1 MLTPRILKISIAAA
15 AVACLSGSPQTLAQ
29 EIVIGDVHV
38 HGSEAGAAYL
48 GVRLEEETEHGEGG
62 ARVSHVVSG
71 SPAEEAGLEEG
82 DIVVGFDEAV
92 IRGPVALTERIH
104 SRKPGE
110 EVSITVLR
118 NGREERIAVTLAN
131 RQEQF
136 GLFGLAENEAWIDAQ
151 EDVRKRMKEL
161 GERLG
166 EQYADPEYW
175 KQAVPDDE
183 KNYRF
188 YSAPEVLSLW
198 SKPKLGVQLVEATPE
213 LREHLGAPKDAGVLV
228 SKVLS
233 GTPAERCGVAV
244 GDLIV
249 SVEGEPVASPGD
261 LVEALSD
268 KVGKTFSIDV
278 VRDGRTM
285 ALEVSIPDPSSD
297 QPTGP
302 RA

>member
-1 MLTPRILKISIAAA
+1 L
-15 AVACLSGSPQTLAQ
+15 PQALAQ
-29 EIVIGDVHV
+29 EIVIGDVLIHDSEE
-38 HGSEAGAAYL
+38 GSAYL
-48 GVRLEEETEHGEGG
+48 GVRLEEETEHDEGG

-71 SPAEEAGLEEG
+71 SPAEKAGFEEG

-92 IRGPVALTERIH
+92 IRGPVALTEKIH

-118 NGREERIAVTLAN
+118 NGRKEKLSVTLAD
-131 RQEQF
+131 RREQF
-136 GLFGLAENEAWIDAQ
+136 GLFGFADNDAWIDAQ

-166 EQYADPEYW
+166 EQYADPDYW
-175 KQAVPDDE
+175 KRFVPDDE
-183 KNYRF
+183 SDYRF
-188 YSAPEVLSLW
+188 YSAPEVFSLW

-213 LREHLGAPKDAGVLV
+213 LREHLGAPKEAGVLV
-228 SKVLS
+228 SKVLA
-233 GTPAERCGVAV
+233 GTPAERHGVAV

-249 SVEGEPVASPGD
+249 SVEGEPVASPDD
-261 LVEALSD
+261 LVESLSD

-278 VRDGRTM
+278 VRDGRTIS
-285 ALEVSIPDPSSD
+285 LEITIPDPSSD
-297 QPTGP
+297 RPTGP

>member
-1 MLTPRILKISIAAA
+1 MLTPRIRKISIAAA

-29 EIVIGDVHV
+29 EIVIGDVFV
-38 HGSEAGAAYL
+38 HGSEEGAAYL

-62 ARVSHVVSG
+62 ARVSHVVSD
-71 SPAEEAGLEEG
+71 SPAEEAGFEEG

-92 IRGPVALTERIH
+92 IRGPVSLTEMIH

-118 NGREERIAVTLAN
+118 NGREETIAVTLAN
-131 RQEQF
+131 RREQF
-136 GLFGLAENEAWIDAQ
+136 GFFDLAESEAWIDAQ

-175 KQAVPDDE
+175 EQFVPDDE

-188 YSAPEVLSLW
+188 YSAPEVFSLW

-228 SKVLS
+228 SKVLA

-249 SVEGEPVASPGD
+249 SVEGDPVASSGD

-268 KVGKTFSIDV
+268 MVGKTFSIDV
-278 VRDGRTM
+278 VRDGRTI
-285 ALEVSIPDPSSD
+285 ALEVTIPDPSSD
-297 QPTGP
+297 RPTGP